1 MKIIHFETLDS
12 TQDKAKEFL
21 LSGVELPFAIYAD
34 MQTKGR
40 GRGGH
45 EWVSQQGNLFTS
57 LVIPLENIHAKNAG
71 QYSFLTAVALMECF
85 ADYGVSHAANKWPND
100 ILVEDKKIAG
110 ILLESD
116 IGTDGFI
123 KALIIG
129 IGVNL
134 VSAPE
139 GAVSLRHCEELL
151 GDEAIQ
157 RFKKKDWIATSALPP
172 RNDSESFLSRFLSHL
187 QTNLDIIRQN
197 GFVPIREKWL
207 SKAHG
212 LGSVIRVSLPH
223 ETFHGEFIGLDEE
236 GALLVNVDG
245 KPRKVYSGEV
255 FFEGKS

>member
-71 QYSFLTAVALMECF
+71 QYSFLTAVALMDCL
-85 ADYGVSHAANKWPND
+85 ADYGVSHAVNKWPND
-100 ILVEDKKIAG
+100 ILVEGKKIAG

-116 IGTDGFI
+116 IGADGFI
-123 KALIIG
+123 NALIIG
-129 IGVNL
+129 TGVNL

-139 GAVSLRHCEELL
+139 GAISLRHCEELL

-157 RFKKKDWIATSALPP
+157 RFRK
-172 RNDSESFLSRFLSHL
+172 NDSESFLSHFIINLER
-187 QTNLDIIRQN
+187 NLDIIKQN
-197 GFVPIREKWL
+197 GFAPIREKWL
-207 SKAHG
+207 TKAHG
-212 LGSVIRVSLPH
+212 LGSIIRVRLPH

-255 FFEGKS
+255 FFEGKF